1 MKEYRIT
8 ASQLD
13 KLKEIFG
20 DYDYHA
26 DMIHDSYAGEIYRT
40 NHALL
45 DLINDIEKQP
55 QEATSGERVSRD

>member
-13 KLKEIFG
+13 KLKEIFW

-26 DMIHDSYAGEIYRT
+26 DMIHDEYAGEIYRT
-40 NHALL
+40 NDALI

>member
-26 DMIHDSYAGEIYRT
+26 DMIYDEYAGEIYRT

>member
-13 KLKEIFG
+13 KLKKIFG

-26 DMIHDSYAGEIYRT
+26 DMIHDSYAEEIYRT
-40 NHALL
+40 NNALI
-45 DLINDIEKQP
+45 DLINDIEKQA
-55 QEATSGERVSRD
+55 QEATGDERV